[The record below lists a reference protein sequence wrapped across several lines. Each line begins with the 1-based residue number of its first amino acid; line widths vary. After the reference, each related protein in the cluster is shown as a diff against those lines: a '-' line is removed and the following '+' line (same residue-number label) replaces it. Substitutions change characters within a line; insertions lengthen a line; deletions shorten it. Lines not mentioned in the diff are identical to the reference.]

1 MPLPS
6 PATQPSTTFPA
17 PAPLPAAIQ
26 PMVTAFPLAQVPT
39 TPNAPTPPP
48 QGGFAWWWL
57 LPIAAGVGALGWAAS
72 RRGSTTSEGVS
83 PEELAAA
90 SPTPAPEPTQ
100 TVPPTSLADVSPEP
114 VPAEPSVVEPSE
126 ATVPPVSSELAA
138 ASSLEPD
145 PWLDPSPAAAA
156 VPEPVVAD
164 IPEPIAAE
172 IPEPIAAEIPEPVA
186 AEVPEPII
194 AETPE
199 PGVVEEIPPVPAVE
213 TSEPP
218 AAPAIEETPVP
229 QPSAVPVMAVATGMA
244 GLAAGAAGL
253 AAGAAAAMAS
263 TEDQTDI
270 EASKFDI
277 VGQPT
282 DGSLDLSTID
292 DGLPPLPDGYGESR
306 IVLMPRDPQWAYAYW
321 DTPHTHKEELRRQ
334 GGERLALR
342 LYDVTDIDRN
352 HQVPHG
358 MQQCD
363 CDELAR
369 DWYLQ
374 IPVSDRDYQ
383 VEIGYIA
390 RDGRWLLLAQSNTIR
405 IPPIYPSDWSEDH
418 FKTVTWEEDL
428 RGKTLMTL
436 VDPSQKARS
445 LHEQMY
451 AISQAGE
458 ADRVDGSIYGSM
470 QHVPGSVPHV
480 PGSAQQVAGSIQHI
494 PGSAQ
499 QVAGSIQH
507 VAGSVQHVAGSI
519 QSLPGS
525 IPHIAGSIQH
535 VAGSV
540 APYQSAESS
549 YAWGASG
556 AGLLHG
562 MPGPGSM
569 VPTMS
574 GISGMSGVGMGLN
587 MSGVGMSGVGMSGL
601 NMSGVGM
608 SGVGM
613 SGLNVSGLNM
623 SGISGLT
630 MSGVGFSASM
640 PPARPR
646 KFWLVA
652 DAELIVYGAT
662 EPDASVTLSGQ
673 PIHLTLEG
681 TFRVHTSFPDGNID
695 YPIMAVAADGEQNRS
710 IHMTF
715 DRQTPDRQTNTK
727 EEAQDEWF

>member
-1 MPLPS
+1 MPYSSRTLVAALLLLSTAQAGSKALALPLP
-6 PATQPSTTFPA
+6 PLVAQTSTTVPVPDNVPSALPPQGIPPQGTEALILAQATESPSA
-17 PAPLPAAIQ
+17 PA
-26 PMVTAFPLAQVPT
+26 AQ
-39 TPNAPTPPP
+39 P

-57 LPIAAGVGALGWAAS
+57 LPIAAGLAGVLAWVLG
-72 RRGSTTSEGVS
+72 RQED
-83 PEELAAA
+83 
-90 SPTPAPEPTQ
+90 AP
-100 TVPPTSLADVSPEP
+100 SD
-114 VPAEPSVVEPSE
+114 
-126 ATVPPVSSELAA
+126 VPPVSRETAVAPPPSVDATTAVTETPPTTPALTTTAA
-138 ASSLEPD
+138 PQESTLPDATAAPLEAD
-145 PWLDPSPAAAA
+145 PWLDPAPVVAET
-156 VPEPVVAD
+156 PEPVV
-164 IPEPIAAE
+164 
-172 IPEPIAAEIPEPVA
+172 AEIPEPVA
-186 AEVPEPII
+186 TEIPEPIVAEI
-194 AETPE
+194 PEPAVAEDSSLSPTVETPE
-199 PGVVEEIPPVPAVE
+199 TP
-213 TSEPP
+213 T
-218 AAPAIEETPVP
+218 APSVEETPIP
-229 QPSAVPVMAVATGMA
+229 QPSAVPVMAVATGMT
-244 GLAAGAAGL
+244 GLVAGAAGL

-270 EASKFDI
+270 EARKFDV

-282 DGSLDLSTID
+282 DGSIDLSTID

-306 IVLMPRDPQWAYAYW
+306 IVLMPRDPQWAYVYW
-321 DTPHTHKEELRRQ
+321 DVPHTHKEDLRRQ

-352 HQVPHG
+352 YQAPHG

-383 VEIGYIA
+383 AEIGYIA
-390 RDGRWLLLAQSNTIR
+390 HDGRWLLLARSNTIR

-418 FKTVTWEEDL
+418 FKTVAWEEEL

-436 VDPSQKARS
+436 VDPNQKSRS

-458 ADRVDGSIYGSM
+458 ADRVDGSLYGSM

-480 PGSAQQVAGSIQHI
+480 PGSAQQVAGSIQH
-494 PGSAQ
+494 
-499 QVAGSIQH
+499 

-519 QSLPGS
+519 
-525 IPHIAGSIQH
+525 
-535 VAGSV
+535 

-562 MPGPGSM
+562 MPGPGSL

-574 GISGMSGVGMGLN
+574 GISSMSGVGMGVT
-587 MSGVGMSGVGMSGL
+587 MSGVGLSGIGMSGIGLSGMNVSGL
-601 NMSGVGM
+601 NMSG
-608 SGVGM
+608 
-613 SGLNVSGLNM
+613 LTM

-652 DAELIVYGAT
+652 DAELIVYGST
-662 EPDASVTLSGQ
+662 EPDATVTMAGQ
-673 PIHLTLEG
+673 PIPLSPEG

-715 DRQTPDRQTNTK
+715 DRQTPDRRTNTK
-727 EEAQDEWF
+727 EEAQDEWFQS